1 MAEADVVFRSQVHSL
16 INSPES
22 STETRIT
29 AIHSVDD
36 QISAWWSSIDSSF
49 QLTQKN
55 TSDMHVNIFPKVLL
69 INIVYHQCLC
79 ALHTSIVPLF
89 SWSEGDY
96 TWLSARQ
103 LSAQI
108 AYEHAGAASSLLEST
123 IANMPDTSSIPSFVG
138 YAAYCGCATQ
148 IPFLWC
154 SETAVRERAQTNFR
168 TNVKMI
174 RILAKHWKF
183 CALLV
188 NQCRL
193 IPLAIC

>member
-1 MAEADVVFRSQVHSL
+1 L

-22 STETRIT
+22 STATRIT
-29 AIHSVDD
+29 AIHSLDD
-36 QISAWWSSIDSSF
+36 QLSTWWSSIDSSF
-49 QLTQKN
+49 QLGEKD
-55 TSDMHVNIFPKVLL
+55 TSNMDANIFPKVLL
-69 INIVYHQCLC
+69 INIAYHQCLC

-108 AYEHAGAASSLLEST
+108 AYEHAGAVSSLLEST
-123 IANMPDTSSIPSFVG
+123 IARMSDASSISSFVG

-154 SETAVRERAQTNFR
+154 TETRVRERAQINFR

-174 RILAKHWKF
+174 RFLAKHWKF

-188 NQCRL
+188 IKNAL
-193 IPLAIC
+193 STF